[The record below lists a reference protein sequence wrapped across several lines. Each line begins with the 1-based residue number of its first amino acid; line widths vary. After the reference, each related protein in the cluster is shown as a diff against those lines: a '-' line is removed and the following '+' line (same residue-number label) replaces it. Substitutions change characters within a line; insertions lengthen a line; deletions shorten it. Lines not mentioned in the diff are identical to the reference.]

1 MTLHSDLE
9 KAFNPE
15 AVAIVGVSAREKP
28 LHPGF
33 TGWRFLRMLSSSGF
47 RGRIYPINPKLD
59 EIEGT
64 KVYPSLLSVPE
75 PLDLVI
81 ITVPAASVPGVL
93 EDCAKSGARNV
104 HICSSGFDE
113 TGEVEGGMLQERLR
127 EIAQTEGLRAIGPNC
142 MGYHVPSVGLR
153 MYEGVPLLPG
163 PVAFVSQSG
172 SYGMYFVQ
180 QCADE
185 GIGVSKVI
193 SYGNATVMDAT
204 DYLEY
209 LATDP
214 ETRVICMYLE
224 SVKDGRKLTK
234 LVRQISPAKPIIIWK
249 GGVTESGSRAVT
261 THTGTLAGDAQVW
274 DAFFR
279 QTGAIRVASLDEMF
293 DATMTL
299 LRLRPGSGRRV
310 VVLGNAGGGTNVAR
324 GDICAE
330 EGLEMPMLSQE
341 TITKLLEFIPLVNQ
355 SVMNPMDVPGVLIDV
370 PQLGRT
376 VSLLSADPLIDCIII
391 HMTDNFFDIW
401 DARVGSSELTSRVEE
416 CISGFADSSLSGKP
430 VVVAMQNLDRYRNAT
445 GFAGHMKDTG
455 IIIYGSL
462 GRACRA
468 LNRFAR
474 YHEFIAE
481 DNRSPMPT

>member
-1 MTLHSDLE
+1 
-9 KAFNPE
+9 
-15 AVAIVGVSAREKP
+15 
-28 LHPGF
+28 
-33 TGWRFLRMLSSSGF
+33 
-47 RGRIYPINPKLD
+47 
-59 EIEGT
+59 
-64 KVYPSLLSVPE
+64 
-75 PLDLVI
+75 
-81 ITVPAASVPGVL
+81 
-93 EDCAKSGARNV
+93 
-104 HICSSGFDE
+104 
-113 TGEVEGGMLQERLR
+113 
-127 EIAQTEGLRAIGPNC
+127 
-142 MGYHVPSVGLR
+142 MGYHVPSVGLN

-172 SYGMYFVQ
+172 SYGMYLVRQFAGV
-180 QCADE
+180 
-185 GIGVSKVI
+185 GIGVSKFI

-224 SVKDGRKLTK
+224 SIKDGRKLTK
-234 LVRQISPAKPIIIWK
+234 LVRQISPAKPVIIWK

-279 QTGAIRVASLDEMF
+279 QTGAIRVASLEEIVDV
-293 DATMTL
+293 TMTL
-299 LRLRPGSGRRV
+299 LRLKPASGKRV
-310 VVLGNAGGGTNVAR
+310 AVLGNAGGGTNVAR

-355 SVMNPMDVPGVLIDV
+355 SIMNPMDVPGVLIDGS
-370 PQLGRT
+370 QLVRT
-376 VSLLSADPLIDCIII
+376 ISLLSADPLIDFIII
-391 HMTDNFFDIW
+391 HMTDDFFDLW
-401 DARVGSSELTSRVEE
+401 EARGVSTELTSRVEE
-416 CISGFADSSLSGKP
+416 CISGFADSGWSGKP
-430 VVVAMQNLDRYRNAT
+430 VVVAMQNLDRYRNVT
-445 GFAGHMKDTG
+445 RFDEHMKDTG

-462 GRACRA
+462 GKACRA

-481 DNRSPMPT
+481 YNTSSPPT

>member
-1 MTLHSDLE
+1 MALHSDLA

-28 LHPGF
+28 LHPGY
-33 TGWRFLRMLSSSGF
+33 TGLKFLRMLSSSGF
-47 RGRIYPINPKLD
+47 RGRIYPINPKMD
-59 EIEGT
+59 EIEGAR
-64 KVYPSLLSVPE
+64 VYPSLLSVPE

-93 EDCAKSGARNV
+93 EDCAKLGARNV

-113 TGEVEGGMLQERLR
+113 TREVEGGKLQERLR
-127 EIAQTEGLRAIGPNC
+127 NIALREGLRAIGPNC

-153 MYEGVPLLPG
+153 MYDGVPLLQG
-163 PVAFVSQSG
+163 PVACVSQSG

-180 QCADE
+180 QLVDE

-224 SVKDGRKLTK
+224 SVRDGRKLTE
-234 LVRQISPAKPIIIWK
+234 LVRRTSPAKPVIIWK
-249 GGVTESGSRAVT
+249 GGVTESGSRAVA

-279 QTGAIRVASLDEMF
+279 QSGAIRVASLEEMT
-293 DATMTL
+293 DMTMTF

-310 VVLGNAGGGTNVAR
+310 AVLGNAGGGTNVAR

-341 TITKLLEFIPLVNQ
+341 TRTKLMEFIPLVNQ
-355 SVMNPMDVPGVLIDV
+355 SVMNPMDIPGVLIDG

-376 VSLLSADPLIDCIII
+376 ISLLSADPLIDFIII
-391 HMTDNFFDIW
+391 HMTDNFFDMW
-401 DARVGSSELTSRVEE
+401 EARLDSSQLMSRAKE
-416 CISGFADSSLSGKP
+416 CISGFADSGWSGKP
-430 VVVAMQNLDRYRNAT
+430 VVVAMQNLARYRNAT
-445 GFAGHMKDTG
+445 RFAEHMKDTG

-462 GRACRA
+462 RRACRA

-481 DNRSPMPT
+481 GNTYSRPT

>member
-15 AVAIVGVSAREKP
+15 AVAVVGVSSREKP
-28 LHPGF
+28 FHPGY
-33 TGWRFLRMLSSSGF
+33 TGLRFLRLLRSSGF
-47 RGRIYPINPKLD
+47 RGRVYPINPKLD
-59 EIEGT
+59 ELEGA
-64 KVYPSLLSVPE
+64 KAYPSLLSVPE

-93 EDCAKSGARNV
+93 EDCAKAGARNV
-104 HICSSGFDE
+104 HICTSGFDE

-127 EIAQTEGLRAIGPNC
+127 EIALTAGLRATGPNC
-142 MGYHVPSVGLR
+142 MGYHVPSVGLN

-172 SYGMYFVQ
+172 SYGMYLVRQFASV
-180 QCADE
+180 
-185 GIGVSKVI
+185 GIGVSKFI

-209 LATDP
+209 LATDA

-224 SVKDGRKLTK
+224 SIKDGRKLTK
-234 LVRQISPAKPIIIWK
+234 LVSQISPAKPVIIWK

-279 QTGAIRVASLDEMF
+279 QTGAIRVASLEEIVDV
-293 DATMTL
+293 TMTL
-299 LRLRPGSGRRV
+299 LRLKPGSGRRV
-310 VVLGNAGGGTNVAR
+310 AVLGNAGGGTNVAR

-341 TITKLLEFIPLVNQ
+341 TVTELLEFIPLINQ
-355 SVMNPMDVPGVLIDV
+355 SVMNPMDVPGVLIDG
-370 PQLGRT
+370 PQLVRT
-376 VSLLSADPLIDCIII
+376 ISLLSADPLIDFIII
-391 HMTDNFFDIW
+391 HLSDNFFDLW
-401 DARVGSSELTSRVEE
+401 EAHGVSTEFMSRVEE
-416 CISGFADSSLSGKP
+416 CMSRFADSSWSGKP
-430 VVVAMQNLDRYRNAT
+430 VVLAMQNLDRYRNAT

-481 DNRSPMPT
+481 NNRSPMPA